1 MAATSYTGP
10 SLETATLAGKRDRSI
25 ARRAVWLAV
34 AYVVVTAGLL
44 AALLLQLRSEAIV
57 AAKREL
63 SAFAQLT
70 AGHTFEVALGI
81 EESLKLAEITLSVAA
96 GTGAAD
102 EESIRAMLRDVAA
115 NTRALKDILVL
126 DARGRIVYQASGKEE
141 VGLDRSDRPY
151 FTQFQRNPALK
162 FELGIPVRR
171 RAQSGR
177 EEWFIPATHA
187 WRKSDGTF
195 AGVIVGMM
203 DPQIFDRAWTFDA
216 EIAGLSIALTDADG
230 TLIMR
235 RPFAAEMMG
244 RTPTDSETK
253 QQLGLRRDADTMQA
267 RSPLDG
273 SEQLLAYRKVAA
285 YPNLLTFV
293 AQPMD
298 VVLAGWQRIVWI
310 VSSVWCLA
318 SLALGALGMWLARER
333 KVRGALEGRY
343 HALFDSIPY
352 PVIVS
357 DQETLSVLAFNS
369 AAVQQYGWP
378 TVGAYLPE
386 DFAVLAA
393 KRQEFTKAAATVIR
407 DQRHRNKDGKPIDVE
422 MAVRLIDHNGRP
434 AALTVAVDVSDR
446 LQAERARQS
455 AEDQLRQ
462 SQKMD
467 VLGQLTGGIAHDFN
481 NILMVII
488 DNVEA
493 LQEREAADPEA
504 AKHLNRIGDSAQ
516 RAEELTRQM
525 LAFSRKQ
532 PLRPRP
538 TNVNDLVAETGKLL
552 RRTLGEQIEIDS
564 VLIDDLWTVEV
575 DRSQLESALV
585 NLCVN
590 ARDAMPKGGR
600 LLIETQ
606 NVTLGEDDAGR
617 AAGVVPGAYVLIAVT
632 DTGRGILAKD
642 LDKVFE
648 PFFTTKDGGK
658 SSGLGLSMVYGFM
671 KQSNGHIAVTSEI
684 DQGTSFKLYLPRYDG
699 APDEAAVRRNVAA
712 VGGTERVLVV
722 EDDPQ
727 VRASV
732 VRQLQSLG
740 YVVSQAVDGSAGL
753 ASFESASPP
762 YQLLLTD
769 VVMPGP
775 LNGKALADEVARRWP
790 ATRIVFMSGYTD
802 NALVH
807 RGQIDPDVRLL
818 SKPFLKIDLAQMI
831 RRALDGVACI
841 AALMVFMSWLGLSD
855 SVAGTITSESQVV
868 QGSGGGAAAR
878 SYVHKLR
885 LTGIME
891 TGDTDKLRA
900 VLAKL
905 ASQSTGSTAGVPP
918 SLARGEPA
926 AKPAAFT
933 TIELS
938 SLGGSLTEGFEMGA
952 LFRKQNVMAIVRKH
966 DACLSSCALA
976 FLGGNM
982 HRVPSVYPADCN
994 VEIGGKVAFHNF
1006 ALNRFGLK
1014 ESTTSDPVA
1023 SRLQGFADARGGAA
1037 LLVRYAGDMGLPPN
1051 FVATIM
1057 GRPVDEF
1064 LYIETIGQ
1072 FLSFRVCPIGL
1083 SRPSAAL
1090 TVQAGNVCNHSTG
1103 WQDATTT
1110 MQTTEIPVAQAK
1122 RQLLE
1127 RVQANMQSSKT
1138 KGRLAAQLA
1147 SGAVM
1152 RNQEEIDRLYED
1164 LRAAGVSLP
1173 DIVGPTYE
1181 VGRTRDGAY
1190 EILCYV
1196 SLSPDEPDNFDVV
1209 VQGPKGFAEPPKTPP
1224 ENARRLFLFDRDTVV
1239 NPKP

>member
-1 MAATSYTGP
+1 MSAASYTGP
-10 SLETATLAGKRDRSI
+10 SIGLAAPAPKGERSI
-25 ARRAVWLAV
+25 ARRAVWLAL

-44 AALLLQLRSEAIV
+44 AALLIQLRSEAVV

-81 EESLKLAEITLSVAA
+81 EEALKLTEITLSVTA

-102 EESIRAMLRDVAA
+102 EDSIRAMLRDVAT
-115 NTRALKDILVL
+115 NSRALKDILVL
-126 DARGRIVYQASGKEE
+126 DARGRVVYQANGKEDM
-141 VGLDRSDRPY
+141 GLDRSDRPY
-151 FTQFQRNPALK
+151 FVQFQRNPALK
-162 FELGIPVRR
+162 FDLGIPVRR
-171 RAQSGR
+171 RAQSGQ

-187 WRKSDGTF
+187 WRRSDGTF
-195 AGVIVGMM
+195 SGVIVGLM
-203 DPQIFDRAWTFDA
+203 DPKIFDKAWTFDT
-216 EIAGLSIALTDADG
+216 EIEGLGIALTDADG
-230 TLIMR
+230 MLIMR
-235 RPFAAEMMG
+235 RPFAAELMG
-244 RTPTDSETK
+244 RSLVDSETK
-253 QQLGLRRDADTMQA
+253 SQLNLRRDADTMQV

-273 SEQLLAYRKVAA
+273 NLQLLAYRKVAA

-298 VVLAGWQRIVWI
+298 VVLAGWHRIVWI

-318 SLALGALGMWLARER
+318 SLGLGGLGLWLARER

-357 DQETLSVLAFNS
+357 DQETLSILAFNS
-369 AAVQQYGWP
+369 AAAQHYGWP

-393 KRQEFTKAAATVIR
+393 KRQEFSRTAATVFR
-407 DQRHRNKDGKPIDVE
+407 DQRHRNKDGNPIDVE
-422 MAVRLIDHNGRP
+422 MAVRLIDYDGRR

-446 LQAERARQS
+446 LQAERARQA

-493 LQEREAADPEA
+493 LTEKENVDPETSR
-504 AKHLNRIGDSAQ
+504 HLTRIGDSAQ

-538 TNVNDLVAETGKLL
+538 TNVNDLVVETGKLL

-564 VLIDDLWTVEV
+564 VLSDELWTVEI
-575 DRSQLESALV
+575 DRAQFESALV
-585 NLCVN
+585 QVCVN
-590 ARDAMPKGGR
+590 ARDAMPTGGR
-600 LLIETQ
+600 LLVETQ
-606 NVTLGEDDAGR
+606 NLTLGADDPLPTAGL
-617 AAGVVPGAYVLIAVT
+617 VPGAYVMIVVS
-632 DTGRGILAKD
+632 DTGGGIPAQD

-658 SSGLGLSMVYGFM
+658 GSGLGLSMVYGFI
-671 KQSNGHIAVTSEI
+671 KQSNGHVAVASEI
-684 DQGTSFKLYLPRYDG
+684 GQGTSFKLYLPRYDG
-699 APDEAAVRRNVAA
+699 APDEAAVRKSPQA

-722 EDDPQ
+722 EDDAQ
-727 VRASV
+727 VRTSV

-740 YVVSQAVDGSAGL
+740 YDVSQAVDGSAGV
-753 ASFESASPP
+753 ASFESASSP
-762 YQLLLTD
+762 YDLLLTD

-790 ATRIVFMSGYTD
+790 STRIVFMSGYTD
-802 NALVH
+802 NALVN
-807 RGQIDPDVRLL
+807 RGHIDPDVRLL
-818 SKPFLKIDLAQMI
+818 NKPFRKIDLAQMI
-831 RRALDGVACI
+831 RRALDSVACI
-841 AALMVFMSWLGLSD
+841 AALMAFVSWLGLSD
-855 SVAGTITSESQVV
+855 AVASTITAETQAVAASS
-868 QGSGGGAAAR
+868 SAPGAAR
-878 SYVHKLR
+878 TYVHKLR

-891 TGDTDKLRA
+891 TGDADKLRT
-900 VLAKL
+900 VLAKMSSQTGERPGPL
-905 ASQSTGSTAGVPP
+905 A
-918 SLARGEPA
+918 
-926 AKPAAFT
+926 

-952 LFRKQNVMAIVRKH
+952 LFRRHRVIAMVRKQ

-976 FLGGNM
+976 FLGGNV
-982 HRVPSVYPADCN
+982 HRTPSLYPADCN
-994 VEIGGKVAFHNF
+994 LEIGGKVAFHNF

-1064 LYIETIGQ
+1064 LYIETVGQ

-1083 SRPSAAL
+1083 TRPPASLA
-1090 TVQAGNVCNHSTG
+1090 VQAGNVCNHSTG
-1103 WQDATTT
+1103 WQDATAALRG
-1110 MQTTEIPVAQAK
+1110 TEIPVAQAK
-1122 RQLLE
+1122 RHLLE
-1127 RVQANMQSSKT
+1127 RVQANMQSSKA
-1138 KGRLAAQLA
+1138 KGRLAAQLS

-1152 RNQEEIDRLYED
+1152 RVKEEIDRLYED

-1173 DIVGPTYE
+1173 DIVGPTFE
-1181 VGRTRDGAY
+1181 IGRTRDGAY
-1190 EILCYV
+1190 EVLCYV
-1196 SLSPDEPDNFDVV
+1196 SLSADEPDTFDVV
-1209 VQGPKGFAEPPKTPP
+1209 IQGPKGFAEPPKTPP
-1224 ENARRLFLFDRDTVV
+1224 ENARRLFLYDRDTVV